1 MACVQRFTT
10 TVVLTSLM
18 ATGGLA
24 HAENNASIIYAA
36 ENALYGA
43 GYQIGQA
50 DGWMD
55 RELRSAI
62 REYQGAQE
70 DLTANGTLDAQ
81 TLEAL
86 GIDYSPAMAISENH
100 LGSPKAVRLALNLP
114 VADTP
119 PTKPT
124 TVNRPVAQPEPSPE
138 PAAIAAEPVEPEQPP
153 AFVAQTPEPDAN
165 NAEAMAPVAQAE
177 STKAPAPEM
186 AVAESADTEEQAPQP
201 GEQEIQIIAK
211 DDDPIRQL
219 PTEPTSAGVAES
231 TQAEAAPVSVTKEP
245 PASMATAAST
255 SLATVSRD
263 RSSGFLASLFDFLF
277 GWLI

>member
-62 REYQGAQE
+62 REYQGVQE

-100 LGSPKAVRLALNLP
+100 LGSPKAARLALNLP

-119 PTKPT
+119 PTKP
-124 TVNRPVAQPEPSPE
+124 
-138 PAAIAAEPVEPEQPP
+138 
-153 AFVAQTPEPDAN
+153 
-165 NAEAMAPVAQAE
+165 
-177 STKAPAPEM
+177 
-186 AVAESADTEEQAPQP
+186 
-201 GEQEIQIIAK
+201 
-211 DDDPIRQL
+211 
-219 PTEPTSAGVAES
+219 
-231 TQAEAAPVSVTKEP
+231 
-245 PASMATAAST
+245 
-255 SLATVSRD
+255 
-263 RSSGFLASLFDFLF
+263 
-277 GWLI
+277 